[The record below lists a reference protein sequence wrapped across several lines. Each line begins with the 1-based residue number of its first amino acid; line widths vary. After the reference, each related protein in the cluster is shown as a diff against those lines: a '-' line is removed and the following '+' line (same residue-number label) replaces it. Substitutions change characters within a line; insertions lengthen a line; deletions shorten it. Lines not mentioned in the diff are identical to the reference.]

1 MTSKFGKSIALIFA
15 IGVLQIN
22 LVAGPTL
29 MGKLRTRNNKPVSV
43 NSNKAKSGTTILSGS
58 QIVCPEKVG
67 ATVDLGALG
76 RLDMAP
82 STDVTLTFD
91 GTRVDVRLKAGYV
104 VLTTKKGIAGT
115 VTTDDGKVVVTDRSK
130 LSSVVASTAGAAGP
144 EAAAAVGAAAGGI
157 GAGGAAGIAGAGAAV
172 VGGTAATKASGRG
185 SSLSSDNPRQ
195 P

>member
-15 IGVLQIN
+15 IGVLQFN

-29 MGKLRTRNNKPVSV
+29 MGKLRTRNNKPVLV
-43 NSNKAKSGTTILSGS
+43 NSNKATSGTTVLSGS

-67 ATVDLGALG
+67 ATVDLGLLG
-76 RLDMAP
+76 RVDMAP

-91 GTRVDVRLKAGYV
+91 GTRINVRLNAGYV

-115 VTTDDGKVVVTDRSK
+115 VTTAEGKVFVTDSSK
-130 LSSVVASTAGAAGP
+130 LSSVVARTAGAAGP

-157 GAGGAAGIAGAGAAV
+157 GAGGTAGIAGAGAAV
-172 VGGTAATKASGRG
+172 VGGAAAKASGRG
-185 SSLSSDNPRQ
+185 SSLSSDNPRK